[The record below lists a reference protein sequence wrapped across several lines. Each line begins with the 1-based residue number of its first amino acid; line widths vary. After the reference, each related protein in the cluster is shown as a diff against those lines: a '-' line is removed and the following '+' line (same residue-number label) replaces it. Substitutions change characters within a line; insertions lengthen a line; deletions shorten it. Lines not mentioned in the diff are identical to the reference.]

1 MEHKK
6 MKRVNVIIE
15 SDVYEKARAVAF
27 IRKESISGIF
37 REAMREWMSG
47 HFDKKAELLLSESD
61 ERKLLKILESDEFVP
76 ADEAK
81 KTLRS

>member
-1 MEHKK
+1 

-15 SDVYEKARAVAF
+15 TDVYEKARAVAF
-27 IRKESISGIF
+27 IRKESISEIF

-61 ERKLLKILESDEFVP
+61 ERKLLKILESDEFVSS
-76 ADEAK
+76 DTAK